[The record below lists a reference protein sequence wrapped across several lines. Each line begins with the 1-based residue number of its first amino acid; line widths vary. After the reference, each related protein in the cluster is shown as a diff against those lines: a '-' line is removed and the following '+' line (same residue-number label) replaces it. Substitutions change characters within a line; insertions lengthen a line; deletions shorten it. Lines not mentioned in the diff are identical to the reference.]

1 MEGVTLH
8 PLKQFSVPKG
18 DVFHALKSTDE
29 GYAGFGEVYLS
40 HIKQGEVKGWKRH
53 NRMTL
58 NLIVISGAIRLVVF
72 DDRENSKTCGQF
84 MDFILSPAT
93 NYQRLTVSP
102 CLWFAFQGL
111 GEGVSI
117 LMNVI
122 PEPHDATE
130 TDNKEL
136 TEIPFNFQWKD
147 C

>member
-1 MEGVTLH
+1 MEGVALH

-29 GYAGFGEVYLS
+29 GYVGFGEVYLS
-40 HIKQGEVKGWKRH
+40 HIKQGEAKGWKRH

-58 NLIVISGAIRLVVF
+58 NLIVVSGAIRFTVF

-84 MDFILSPAT
+84 RDFILSPAT

-102 CLWFAFQGL
+102 GLWLAFQGL
-111 GEGVSI
+111 GEDVSI
-117 LMNVI
+117 LMNII

-130 TDNKEL
+130 TDSRAL
-136 TEIPFNFQWKD
+136 AEIPFDFQWRD
-147 C
+147 